1 MTFKHKLSVRLA
13 LLKDVLP
20 VVPVVA
26 LLAACEQ
33 PSLVG
38 PPIKTSINV
47 STIVTLPDSITLD
60 PGQTRQFASYGR
72 TPDGDSVAINV
83 TWQAVGG
90 GLISA
95 SGLYTAGTLQGDYAV
110 KATLL
115 PPAAVGAP
123 VTALPVRTSVVHVDP
138 VVQIVVVPASTSMVT
153 GGTQQFAAYGR
164 RSSGDSV
171 LLSVVWSAT
180 GGTISSSGL
189 YTVGA
194 TAGGYVVTA
203 SADGL
208 TGTAT
213 VTASSVPVASVGVSP
228 ASVSVS
234 VGSTQQLSAVAR
246 DASGNV
252 LPGRTVTWA
261 TSSSAI
267 ATVSPNG
274 IVSGLAVG
282 SATITATSEGKSA
295 TAAVTVTNLAVASV
309 TVSPS
314 PASVQ
319 VRTRVPLAATVKD
332 ATGTLLSGRAVT
344 WTTSDGT
351 VAAVDGTRS
360 EERRVGKECRWRW

>member
-20 VVPVVA
+20 VVPVLA

-60 PGQTRQFASYGR
+60 PGQTQQFASYGR

-110 KATLL
+110 KATLV

-123 VTALPVRTSVVHVDP
+123 VSALPVRTSVVHVDP
-138 VVQIVVVPASTSMVT
+138 VVQLVVVPASTSMVT

-171 LLSVVWSAT
+171 PLSVVWSAT

-228 ASVSVS
+228 AS
-234 VGSTQQLSAVAR
+234 
-246 DASGNV
+246 
-252 LPGRTVTWA
+252 
-261 TSSSAI
+261 
-267 ATVSPNG
+267 
-274 IVSGLAVG
+274 
-282 SATITATSEGKSA
+282 
-295 TAAVTVTNLAVASV
+295 
-309 TVSPS
+309 
-314 PASVQ
+314 
-319 VRTRVPLAATVKD
+319 
-332 ATGTLLSGRAVT
+332 
-344 WTTSDGT
+344 
-351 VAAVDGTRS
+351 RS
-360 EERRVGKECRWRW
+360 EEHTSELQSLTNLVCRLLLEKKNNS